1 MLYNINHPLKNSKS
15 TLKAIFMKKKKLAI
29 LHLFKEFITDKYKE
43 VNCNVRKPYIMHF
56 IHTELQNVTKSIAT
70 IYTFNSIWLFLFVT
84 DYMSFYKTRPY
95 FN

>member
-1 MLYNINHPLKNSKS
+1 
-15 TLKAIFMKKKKLAI
+15 
-29 LHLFKEFITDKYKE
+29 
-43 VNCNVRKPYIMHF
+43 MHF